1 MVPKMKKHC
10 MRRLINIAALLT
22 LVMVLGVSCDK
33 EQSATNKG
41 YPILFKCPDVTRA
54 EANLTDI
61 QAGGFDVYAFY
72 QTSVAP
78 VLGFDKYVYYEN
90 SIWKYD
96 DVEYWIPG
104 ATYWFKAIYPS
115 GDYYTLDNT
124 SSTQN
129 IKIENFDITSQTDI
143 MTAETDRNGL
153 EVDWEIG
160 APQSGSEVKLNFSHL
175 LANVVIK
182 VKAEVNVTINDIT
195 LRRVKKIGTYNN
207 GLWSYSSEGTIAKSI
222 NMPLTTADK
231 EGVDVTDGGLLV
243 IPGNAAG
250 VVLDINTSHQNNTDI
265 EIPQISWEKGKRY
278 TYTLTIKQNDIIFK
292 DSPEVAVWDETNA
305 TGSVIIK

>member
-1 MVPKMKKHC
+1 M
-10 MRRLINIAALLT
+10 
-22 LVMVLGVSCDK
+22 
-33 EQSATNKG
+33 
-41 YPILFKCPDVTRA
+41 
-54 EANLTDI
+54 
-61 QAGGFDVYAFY
+61 
-72 QTSVAP
+72 
-78 VLGFDKYVYYEN
+78 
-90 SIWKYD
+90 
-96 DVEYWIPG
+96 EYWIPG
-104 ATYWFKAIYPS
+104 AKYWFKAIYPS

-182 VKAEVNVTINDIT
+182 VKAEVNVTIKDIT

-207 GLWSYSSEGTIAKSI
+207 GLWSYSSEGNIAKSI

-231 EGVDVTDGGLLV
+231 EGVDVTDGGFLV
-243 IPGNAAG
+243 IPGNAAE
-250 VVLDINTSHQNNTDI
+250 VVLDINTSHKNYTDI
-265 EIPQISWEKGKRY
+265 AIPQISWEKGKRY